1 MKTILYTIS
10 IILSLI
16 VPSISQVQL
25 PEVPYEKMEYL
36 LMDPIWYETCTDST
50 FKTNRMDGYNH
61 FRPGDVSPIIHN
73 DRIYMT
79 FNINESS
86 DPFYGNYLQCRD
98 LTTGQIIWQYLMG
111 VKESGHQEAI
121 RIVYFD
127 ENNRL
132 NVISQIK
139 KGIFDSNNNRYF
151 HEDMILSK
159 RIFDAEN
166 GELLFSFH
174 RDFND
179 ADAYETQF
187 STDKRAK
194 YSYLLPENEYFR
206 YITPTKINDSFFLKS
221 LLLDETGKKIGG
233 ESLLKFKYT
242 TFYFN
247 LIQIAP
253 DTFIHVEINFVDSTL
268 LFRYLSP
275 DLEEYTTYTTPKL
288 KSRPDALEYVKLS
301 SDKKKILFE
310 YIDRNDPFFNFVEL
324 LVYDT
329 KANLMKRAALDNYS
343 SNYFEVLKWE
353 DDDDDGFTVLKPNIV
368 KDENNNRISIMNVSI
383 YDDSNAEYIINT
395 FTSTDPKRYA
405 IPYYTIPLNNDKYFI
420 QFGEQRNV
428 SASSRDFGAYAISQM
443 VLDGK
448 ILFLPSSTEDV
459 AAQISTIV
467 LYPNPVVDHFTLS
480 FDAAYTG
487 TIQVYNVSG
496 QLLLQKSVL
505 HTQMEQLDISSLDV
519 GMYLVQ
525 CISSDH
531 KRSPVTLKL
540 VKM

>member
-16 VPSISQVQL
+16 VPSISQIQL
-25 PEVPYEKMEYL
+25 PEVPYQKINYL
-36 LMDPIWYETCTDST
+36 GLNPIWYETCQDTA
-50 FKTNRMDGYNH
+50 FMTNKIDGYNH
-61 FRPGDVSPIIHN
+61 FRPGFARPLIVGDY
-73 DRIYMT
+73 IYSSQS
-79 FNINESS
+79 INETNSPLFGTYIDCRELATGKLIWQEEFS
-86 DPFYGNYLQCRD
+86 VRKTGNYEVVRMIEMNEQNQLIV
-98 LTTGQIIWQYLMG
+98 TGQLKKRG
-111 VKESGHQEAI
+111 TNEPN
-121 RIVYFD
+121 IVIHHD
-127 ENNRL
+127 DL
-132 NVISQIK
+132 
-139 KGIFDSNNNRYF
+139 
-151 HEDMILSK
+151 ILFT
-159 RIFDAEN
+159 RTYMAAT
-166 GELLFSFH
+166 GELLDFTH
-174 RDFND
+174 RDFD
-179 ADAYETQF
+179 DQEAF
-187 STDKRAK
+187 LMSTSIFRKAK
-194 YSYLLPENEYFR
+194 HSYLIRENGLLR
-206 YITPTKINDSFFLKS
+206 YIDAVKVNDTFHLRSV
-221 LLLDETGKKIGG
+221 LLDETGKKIGD
-233 ESLLKFKYT
+233 ESLLKFKYR

-428 SASSRDFGAYAISQM
+428 SASSRDNGAFSISQM

-448 ILFLPSSTEDV
+448 ILFLPSGTEDV
-459 AAQISTIV
+459 AAQISAIV